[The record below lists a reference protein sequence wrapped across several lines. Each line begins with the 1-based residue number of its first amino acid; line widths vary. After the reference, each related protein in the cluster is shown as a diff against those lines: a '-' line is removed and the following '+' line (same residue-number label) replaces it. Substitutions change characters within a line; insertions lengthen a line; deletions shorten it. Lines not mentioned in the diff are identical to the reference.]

1 MNFAEMTTEQQIE
14 SLVEPAKAALS
25 QYGIQDAVLEN
36 INHEYNSTFAVT
48 SNEGAKF
55 ALRVNINSGRTES
68 NIAAEV
74 FFINSL
80 AQTGQFSL
88 ALPIANLEASFVSK
102 VWHDQSGRELFCV
115 LFTWLDGEDLGD
127 EPTPGQVFQVGSL
140 MAQLHEAT
148 QGLKLPAGANL
159 PTFDDFMWHVED
171 FLLGPKSQLSE
182 GERTKMRS
190 GKIAIEAVVTE
201 LFAASSSQL
210 IHADL
215 HGWNL
220 KWHNEALSVFDFDDS
235 GFGLPVQDLATTI
248 YYLDTE
254 EQDVALRAGYAAVR
268 PLPQF
273 TEKQMQAL
281 LLQRRIHL
289 LNYLYETQNPEHR
302 DMLPKYQEETMRRID
317 VFLGE

>member
-1 MNFAEMTTEQQIE
+1 MNFSDMTTEQQIE

-48 SNEGAKF
+48 TSEGTKF

-88 ALPIANLEASFVSK
+88 ALPVQNLSASYVSK

-115 LFTWLDGEDLGD
+115 LSMWLDGEDLGD
-127 EPTPGQVFQVGSL
+127 EPTPDQVFQVGSL

-148 QGLKLPAGANL
+148 EGLRLPADADL

-171 FLLGPKSQLSE
+171 FLLGPESQLSAE
-182 GERTKMRS
+182 EQAKVQS
-190 GKIAIEAVVTE
+190 VKIAIEAVVAE
-201 LFAASSSQL
+201 LFAGSSSQL

-254 EQDVALRAGYAAVR
+254 EQDAALKAGYAAVR

-273 TEKQMQAL
+273 TEKQMKAL

-289 LNYLYETQNPEHR
+289 LNYLYETQIPEHR
-302 DMLPKYQEETMRRID
+302 DLLPKYQEETMRRIE